1 MRATIPQI
9 GMTYQTLNR
18 EGVCDLKKI
27 AREYREQQEHLIKS
41 KLWAHDR
48 YLETSSNA
56 RARVI
61 TPSYASSKDCS
72 IWSVNHYLGLNR
84 HPYVIN
90 KAKEAIDLYGT
101 GAGTS
106 AMSGGHSRLHK
117 DLQKRFG
124 RIFGKEECLL
134 FSTGFTVNSG
144 TIPALC
150 RGKET
155 LIIID
160 RDSHASIVQGCK
172 AAQSKFIPFKHNS
185 VQDLDH
191 KLTRFSSGHA
201 NILVV
206 VESAYSMEGDIAPL
220 KEIVALKKKHDFLLY
235 VDEAHTFGFYGE
247 GGSGIC
253 NEYGITD
260 DVDFIMT
267 TLSKSTAGIG
277 GILATSKDFACLLR
291 WSSSYVFQAAIPPAD
306 VAVIDACLDVIE
318 NDPDIIDALWKKT
331 NYLRRHLVDLG
342 FDVGESKSPIIPV
355 YVRDSVIL
363 KKMEK
368 ELFDYGI
375 FTLAIQYPVVKFSE
389 SRFRFIV
396 NNSHTIADIDEIVDV
411 LYELGTKYGLIGI
424 DHLEHKDRV
433 LEVNNKV
440 FVGDAK
446 VVDFNLSKVSYA

>member
-1 MRATIPQI
+1 MRETIPQI
-9 GMTYQTLNR
+9 GMTYQNLNS
-18 EGVCDLKKI
+18 EGVYDLKTI
-27 AREYREQQEHLIKS
+27 AREWYENQV
-41 KLWAHDR
+41 
-48 YLETSSNA
+48 YLEKIKQWRADCYLEKSSNS
-56 RARVI
+56 RSKVV
-61 TPSYASSKDCS
+61 TPSDNSTNDCS

-106 AMSGGHSRLHK
+106 AMSGGHCQLHK

-124 RIFGKEECLL
+124 KIFGKEECLL

-172 AAQSKFIPFKHNS
+172 ASQSKFIPFKHNS
-185 VQDLDH
+185 VQDLDN
-191 KLTRFSSGHA
+191 KLTRFSSGHS

-220 KEIVALKKKHDFLLY
+220 SEIVALKKKHDFLLY

-253 NEYGITD
+253 NELGITD

-267 TLSKSTAGIG
+267 TLSKAIAGIG
-277 GILATSKDFACLLR
+277 GVLATSKEFASLLKL
-291 WSSSYVFQAAIPPAD
+291 SPSYLFQTAIPPAD
-306 VAVIDACLDVIE
+306 VAVANACLDIIE
-318 NDPDIIDALWKKT
+318 NDPDIIDALWEKT
-331 NYLRRHLVDLG
+331 DYLRQQLVDLG

-355 YVRDSVIL
+355 YVRDSKVL
-363 KKMEK
+363 KQMET
-368 ELFDYGI
+368 ELYAHGI
-375 FTLAIQYPVVKFSE
+375 FTMAIQYPVVKVSE
-389 SRFRFIV
+389 SRFRFV
-396 NNSHTIADIDEIVDV
+396 VSNSHTKSDIDELVDI
-411 LYELGTKYGLIGI
+411 LYELGTKYGLIENVEVNY
-424 DHLEHKDRV
+424 LEHYK
-433 LEVNNKV
+433 LAE
-440 FVGDAK
+440 
-446 VVDFNLSKVSYA
+446 LTYA